1 VGIIFI
7 KLNNQKG
14 NDLMLSKKNI
24 LTAVGIMLL
33 AAVSYGADKYQID
46 PVHSSIGFSVKH
58 LVISNVK
65 GTFTDFSGA
74 IMYDST
80 DITKSSA
87 DVTIKM
93 ATINTGNPDRDKHL
107 MSPDFFDA
115 EKYPDITFKS
125 SKIEKKGDALVM
137 TGMMT
142 MHGISK
148 EIAVPFNINGTI
160 KDPMGKFRMG
170 SEASFIINRQ
180 DYGVSFSKTLET
192 GGLVVGNDVKI
203 DLSIE
208 AVKQ

>member
-58 LVISNVK
+58 LAISNVK

-107 MSPDFFDA
+107 MSPDFF
-115 EKYPDITFKS
+115 
-125 SKIEKKGDALVM
+125 
-137 TGMMT
+137 
-142 MHGISK
+142 
-148 EIAVPFNINGTI
+148 
-160 KDPMGKFRMG
+160 R
-170 SEASFIINRQ
+170 R
-180 DYGVSFSKTLET
+180 
-192 GGLVVGNDVKI
+192 
-203 DLSIE
+203 
-208 AVKQ
+208 